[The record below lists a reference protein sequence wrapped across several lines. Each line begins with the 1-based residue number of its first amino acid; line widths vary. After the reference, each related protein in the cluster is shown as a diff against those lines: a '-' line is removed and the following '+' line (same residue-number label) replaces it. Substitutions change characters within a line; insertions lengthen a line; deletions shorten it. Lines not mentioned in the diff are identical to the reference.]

1 MLRRV
6 GAGSLSPRAVS
17 SKMIVRRTH
26 GLHLSRAEEQTPRRA
41 ARDRRGHRARG
52 GQGIYAAEQ
61 GPPARR
67 DLQGAQHRHARAPR
81 GQGRRQDRDQDQ
93 DRRVAEKARRGARC
107 KGSRQ
112 AEGRAQPHPPFQ
124 APAAQGDGL
133 RRGGGQERPRMNPEN
148 VIDVTRLI
156 QLAVAPVFLLTAV
169 GTIIGVLSNRLG
181 RAVDRSR
188 TLEDRLRQLQP
199 EGQKAAR
206 AELDLLSRRVRL
218 VYGSIVLSVI
228 CALFVGLL
236 IAVAFVEAFIA
247 VDMSKFIGL
256 LFIAAMLAFILS
268 LLVFLREIF
277 LAVSSARDQMR

>member
-1 MLRRV
+1 MV
-6 GAGSLSPRAVS
+6 NPDN
-17 SKMIVRRTH
+17 IV
-26 GLHLSRAEEQTPRRA
+26 
-41 ARDRRGHRARG
+41 
-52 GQGIYAAEQ
+52 
-61 GPPARR
+61 
-67 DLQGAQHRHARAPR
+67 
-81 GQGRRQDRDQDQ
+81 
-93 DRRVAEKARRGARC
+93 
-107 KGSRQ
+107 
-112 AEGRAQPHPPFQ
+112 
-124 APAAQGDGL
+124 
-133 RRGGGQERPRMNPEN
+133 
-148 VIDVTRLI
+148 DVTRLI

-236 IAVAFVEAFIA
+236 IAVAFVDAFIA
-247 VDMSKFIGL
+247 IDMSKFIGL
-256 LFIAAMLAFILS
+256 LFIAAMIAFISS

-277 LAVSSARDQMR
+277 LAVSSARNQMR

>member
-1 MLRRV
+1 MV
-6 GAGSLSPRAVS
+6 
-17 SKMIVRRTH
+17 
-26 GLHLSRAEEQTPRRA
+26 
-41 ARDRRGHRARG
+41 
-52 GQGIYAAEQ
+52 
-61 GPPARR
+61 
-67 DLQGAQHRHARAPR
+67 
-81 GQGRRQDRDQDQ
+81 
-93 DRRVAEKARRGARC
+93 
-107 KGSRQ
+107 
-112 AEGRAQPHPPFQ
+112 
-124 APAAQGDGL
+124 
-133 RRGGGQERPRMNPEN
+133 NPEN

-188 TLEDRLRQLQP
+188 ALEERLRQLQP

-206 AELDLLSRRVRL
+206 QELDLLSRRVRL

-236 IAVAFVEAFIA
+236 IAVAFVDAFIA
-247 VDMSKFIGL
+247 IDLSRFIGL

-277 LAVSSARDQMR
+277 LAVSSARSQMR